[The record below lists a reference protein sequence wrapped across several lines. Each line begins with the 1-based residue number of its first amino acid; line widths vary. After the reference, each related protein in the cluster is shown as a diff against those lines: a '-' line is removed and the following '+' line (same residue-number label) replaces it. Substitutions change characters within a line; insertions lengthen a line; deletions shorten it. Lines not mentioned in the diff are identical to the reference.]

1 MSRVKISHIA
11 AYTAGSRRVSS
22 HEIEARINHK
32 QALLAPGVLER
43 LFGVKNRYF
52 AEAGTQC
59 SDLAAGA
66 ARKILAQVDPQT
78 IDCLIFAAASSDLI
92 EPATAN
98 IVQAKLGLTCPVFD
112 VKNACNSFMSA
123 IQVAA
128 SFIKSGEYQRVLITN
143 GEILQN
149 AITFNIT
156 DEGDLLK
163 RLASFT
169 LGDAGTAALLQR
181 SQDESGILYHDIRSM
196 GKYWELCVIP
206 GGGSMYPQDCSKH
219 FFEGKTSE
227 LREVFARE
235 RGDLIEKCL
244 QKTGFTR
251 DDIDHY
257 FIHQVSKNSCEAL
270 ARDIDIPLAKVHCI
284 VEEYGNTAA
293 ASIPLGISLAV
304 QAGKLKKGQKI
315 MIIGLAAGISM
326 SVSLII
332 W

>member
-1 MSRVKISHIA
+1 MNRVKISYIA
-11 AYTAGSRRVSS
+11 SFTADARRVSS
-22 HEIEARINHK
+22 QEVEAKVNQH
-32 QALLAPGVLER
+32 QTLLAPGVLER

-52 AEAGTQC
+52 AEAGIQC

-66 ARKILAQVDPQT
+66 ARKILAQVNAET

-112 VKNACNSFMSA
+112 VKNACNSFMTA
-123 IQVAA
+123 MQVAA
-128 SFIKSGEYQRVLITN
+128 SFIKSGEYKRVLITN
-143 GEILQN
+143 GEVLQN
-149 AITFNIT
+149 AITFNIK
-156 DEGDLLK
+156 DEVDLIK

-169 LGDAGTAALLQR
+169 LGDAGTAALLEM
-181 SQDESGILYHDIRSM
+181 SDDESGILYHDIRSM

-219 FFEGKTSE
+219 YFEGRTSE

-244 QKTGFTR
+244 EKTGCTR
-251 DDIDHY
+251 DDIDHF

-270 ARDIDIPLAKVHCI
+270 ARDTNIPLGKVHCI